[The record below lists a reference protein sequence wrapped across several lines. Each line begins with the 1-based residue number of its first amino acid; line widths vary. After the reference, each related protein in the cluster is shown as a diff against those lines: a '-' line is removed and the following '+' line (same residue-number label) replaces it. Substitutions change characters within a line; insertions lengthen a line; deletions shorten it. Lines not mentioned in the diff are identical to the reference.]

1 MDPITETN
9 ESTYEI
15 TFRFKTMKEMNRF
28 TIEYDRFRDE
38 IDRKEAVQEQR
49 REQRREQRSMDR
61 HKLILRYKDNHPELS
76 MSQCAA
82 KIREWEV

>member
-15 TFRFKTMKEMNRF
+15 TFRFKTMKEMNKF
-28 TIEYDRFRDE
+28 TVEYDNWRNE

-49 REQRREQRSMDR
+49 REQRGMDR
-61 HKLILRYKDNHPELS
+61 HNAILRYKKRHPELS

>member
-49 REQRREQRSMDR
+49 REQRSMDR
-61 HKLILRYKDNHPELS
+61 HKLILRYKKRHPELTL
-76 MSQCAA
+76 SQ
-82 KIREWEV
+82 

>member
-15 TFRFKTMKEMNRF
+15 TFRIKTMKDMNRL
-28 TIEYDRFRDE
+28 RNWRNE
-38 IDRKEAVQEQR
+38 IDRKEALQER
-49 REQRREQRSMDR
+49 RREQRSMDR
-61 HKLILRYKDNHPELS
+61 HNAILRYKKRHPELTL
-76 MSQCAA
+76 SQCAS

>member
-49 REQRREQRSMDR
+49 REQRSMDR
-61 HKLILRYKDNHPELS
+61 HKLILRYKKRHPELTL
-76 MSQCAA
+76 SQCAS